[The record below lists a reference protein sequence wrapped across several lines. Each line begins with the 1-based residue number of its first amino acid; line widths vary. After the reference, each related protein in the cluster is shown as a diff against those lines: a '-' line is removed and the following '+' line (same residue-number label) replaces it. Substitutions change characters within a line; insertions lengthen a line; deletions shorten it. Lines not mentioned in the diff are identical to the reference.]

1 MSETMQATV
10 TVSKTSVVIT
20 DEQTVFVVLKGQKTI
35 VHNNDGYELE
45 DIVDVELKLKC
56 NMKSTLKLLGVGN
69 FTNTK
74 ILDLRDRDTLLSDFG
89 GEPQKVVE

>member
-1 MSETMQATV
+1 MQATV

-35 VHNNDGYELE
+35 VHNNDGYDLE

-56 NMKSTLKLLGVGN
+56 NMKSTLKLLGVEH

-89 GEPQKVVE
+89 GKPQKVVE

>member
-1 MSETMQATV
+1 MQATV

-20 DEQTVFVVLKGQKTI
+20 DEQAVSVVLKGQKTI
-35 VHNNDGYELE
+35 VHNNDGYDLE
-45 DIVDVELKLKC
+45 DIVDVEIKLKC
-56 NMKSTLKLLGVGN
+56 NMKSTLKLLGVDGYLY
-69 FTNTK
+69 TK